1 MLQKKLPTASGA
13 TTQVVFAATGA
24 DITSRADQAAI
35 GQTLRQLAGPP
46 QVVAVTSPFQT
57 KAVSPDKHVALAT
70 VYYGTSAG
78 DVKTSIVDKLDP
90 AVTEARHAGIEV
102 EFSGAVYPTSSAGA
116 SPEGSGLLVAL
127 IVLILTFSSFLA
139 DGMPILTALRHVIV
153 SMMGMTALATI
164 VSIAWS
170 ATSVATM
177 LQASPAASTTPCSS
191 CPGTGPA
198 SWTATTPRRQPAARP
213 GPREARSCAPGSA
226 SLSPWPGCQ

>member
-127 IVLILTFSSFLA
+127 A
-139 DGMPILTALRHVIV
+139 
-153 SMMGMTALATI
+153 
-164 VSIAWS
+164 
-170 ATSVATM
+170 
-177 LQASPAASTTPCSS
+177 
-191 CPGTGPA
+191 
-198 SWTATTPRRQPAARP
+198 
-213 GPREARSCAPGSA
+213 
-226 SLSPWPGCQ
+226 